1 MTRDSAAPSDMD
13 RRAFVAGTLA
23 LGLLAAL
30 LPSGAQQAAR
40 IPARIGYL
48 GNSSPKGPSEQLDA
62 FRQALR
68 DLGWIE
74 GQTVVIESRW
84 AEGKPERLPAL
95 AAELVQLRSDVIVV
109 AGTQGIEAARRATSS
124 VPIVIGALLVD
135 PVSFGYAASLAR
147 PGGNITGLAS
157 EYETIVTAP

>member
-1 MTRDSAAPSDMD
+1 VR
-13 RRAFVAGTLA
+13 TLVCA
-23 LGLLAAL
+23 ILVLGLLAAPL
-30 LPSGAQQAAR
+30 ASGAQQAPHA
-40 IPARIGYL
+40 PARIGYL
-48 GNSSPKGPSEQLDA
+48 GNSSFKTQGEQLEA
-62 FRQALR
+62 FRWGLR
-68 DLGWIE
+68 DWGWIE
-74 GQTVVIESRW
+74 GQTLVIEYRW

-95 AAELVQLRSDVIVV
+95 AAELVQLGSDVIVV
-109 AGTQGIEAARRATSS
+109 AGIQGIEAARRATSS